1 MFLNYITNM
10 YVLSSIATIIGLFI
24 FYLYDKFEK
33 KQYTNAEYFRIGIL
47 IFISCLATINISRL
61 EFFQS
66 GSGIINSNNSSPNLN
81 NNSDSNFSP
90 NSSADFSSININ
102 INDNENDI
110 QLNPITIPIE
120 NNIPFN
126 NQPRNTARTTS
137 RTSYRNENTNRNYS
151 QSDIHK

>member
-66 GSGIINSNNSSPNLN
+66 GGGIINSNNSSSNENSNEN
-81 NNSDSNFSP
+81 NNCIQQSN
-90 NSSADFSSININ
+90 NVRTHY
-102 INDNENDI
+102 ENFKTGV
-110 QLNPITIPIE
+110 PT
-120 NNIPFN
+120 F
-126 NQPRNTARTTS
+126 
-137 RTSYRNENTNRNYS
+137 
-151 QSDIHK
+151 